1 MKLGLVGLGKMGA
14 NMVKR
19 LRRDHHQVVVWD
31 LDAGQVATVSGETGA
46 VAAADLDD
54 LCSQLDGPRIVWVM
68 VPAGEPTQLTLEKLS
83 ERLQKGDIVLDGGN
97 SRYKDTLT
105 RAGMLARKGIHLL
118 DAGTSG
124 GIWGLEEGY
133 CLMVGG
139 SREAYHQVE
148 PILRTLA
155 PPAGYAHVGPVG
167 AGHYTKMVHNG
178 IEYAMMQAYGEGF
191 ELLKEGPFPLDLP
204 GVAKLW
210 GKGSVIRS
218 WLLDLVAA
226 ALDKNPDLAGIE
238 AWVADSGE
246 GRWTVEEAIERS
258 VAAPAITQALFAR
271 FASRRHD
278 AFSLRL
284 VAALRDEFGGHGT
297 RSGGEKA

>member
-14 NMVKR
+14 NMAKR

-31 LDAGQVATVSGETGA
+31 LDAGQVATVAGETGA
-46 VAAADLDD
+46 EAAADLDD
-54 LCSQLDGPRIVWVM
+54 LCRQLDGPRIVWVM
-68 VPAGEPTQLTLEKLS
+68 VPAGDPTRITLEKLS
-83 ERLQKGDIVLDGGN
+83 ETLQAGDIVLDGGN
-97 SRYKDTLT
+97 SRYKDTIL
-105 RAGMLARKGIHLL
+105 RAGMLAEKGIHLL

-139 SREAYHQVE
+139 PVAAFEQVE
-148 PILRTLA
+148 PIFKTLA
-155 PPAGYAHVGPVG
+155 PAAGYAHVGPAG
-167 AGHYTKMVHNG
+167 AGHYTKMIHNG
-178 IEYAMMQAYGEGF
+178 IEYAMMQGYAEGF

-204 GVAKLW
+204 AVAKLW
-210 GKGSVIRS
+210 GNGSVIRS
-218 WLLDLVAA
+218 WLLELVAA
-226 ALDKNPDLAGIE
+226 ALEKNPDLDGID

-271 FASRRHD
+271 FASRRND

-297 RSGGEKA
+297 R